1 MQTFDNLPKTT
12 QQTSDIL
19 YPNNPWVFVL
29 KFYSNRSATFIIGEM
44 ITKDNLNITNLVQTL
59 KTFFSKNYSSEC
71 CTLIVLGYVYLK
83 IYSNGGWFCITS

>member
-29 KFYSNRSATFIIGEM
+29 KFYSYRSATFIIGEM

-59 KTFFSKNYSSEC
+59 KTFFSKNYSSEFGMLYANSPWVC
-71 CTLIVLGYVYLK
+71 VLKNLFK
-83 IYSNGGWFCITS
+83 W